1 MIILIS
7 VKWKIIEIFG
17 ISLNGTFNV
26 KIRSRINLLED
37 DKIMSQGAEIAKTF
51 NEYFINIPPLNMS
64 NNQSFSS
71 QKHSLEEDTTSGII
85 ERYKDHPSINL
96 LKSKYSCLANTFSF
110 TPVSV
115 EKVER
120 IIESLDPNYN
130 FNMKFGLF
138 GISRGERYYC
148 FHFYFKIPWWFKGSW
163 YNTCIQEKI

>member
-1 MIILIS
+1 
-7 VKWKIIEIFG
+7 
-17 ISLNGTFNV
+17 
-26 KIRSRINLLED
+26 
-37 DKIMSQGAEIAKTF
+37 MSQGVEIAKTF

-148 FHFYFKIPWWFKGSW
+148 FHFYFKIP
-163 YNTCIQEKI
+163 